1 MTALLEPGNLRAA
14 PARRT
19 RRRRPWLAG
28 GGGVGT
34 ILLVLVV
41 LTAVLGPLVAPYP
54 ADEPIGAPGLPPGA
68 GHLLGTDFLGR
79 DVLSRLL
86 SGGGGLLLLAVVAT
100 ALTYVVGV
108 SLGMLAG
115 FRRAPV
121 DPVVMR
127 SVDVLL
133 AFPPLLLLLVLLGSA
148 GSGNIVIVLG
158 VVLVV
163 SPGVIRVV
171 RTATLTVAGRGYVE
185 AAIARGETTTAIL
198 RREIFPAIV
207 PVVVADLGIRF
218 GASVILIASLNYL
231 GLGARPPAAN
241 WALMVSENSA
251 IMATNPWAVLAP
263 GLLLGVLTIAINLIG
278 DAYVARLG
286 RSGSDR

>member
-1 MTALLEPGNLRAA
+1 VLL
-14 PARRT
+14 
-19 RRRRPWLAG
+19 
-28 GGGVGT
+28 
-34 ILLVLVV
+34 
-41 LTAVLGPLVAPYP
+41 AVLGPLVAPYP
-54 ADEPIGAPGLPPGA
+54 PDEPVNAPGLPPGP

-79 DVLSRLL
+79 DVLSRVL
-86 SGGGGLLLLAVVAT
+86 SGGDGLLLLALVAT
-100 ALTYVVGV
+100 VLTYVVGV

-115 FRRAPV
+115 FRRSVA

-127 SVDVLL
+127 SVDVVL

-148 GSGNIVIVLG
+148 GPGNLVIVLG
-158 VVLVV
+158 VVIVV

-171 RTATLTVAGRGYVE
+171 RTATLTVAGHGYVE
-185 AAIARGETTTAIL
+185 AAIARGETTTAIM

-207 PVVVADLGIRF
+207 PVVIADLGIRF

-241 WALMVSENSA
+241 WALMVSENGA
-251 IMATNPWAVLAP
+251 VMATNLWAVLAP
-263 GLLLGVLTIAINLIG
+263 GLLLGALTIAINLIG

-286 RSGSDR
+286 RSGAGS